1 MRAPKS
7 GSSHVTFRK
16 NGCMPI
22 MIPKN
27 EPINKIYAQ
36 TVKEIVESE
45 EKSNVFWTV

>member
-1 MRAPKS
+1 
-7 GSSHVTFRK
+7 
-16 NGCMPI
+16 

-45 EKSNVFWTV
+45 EKSNENN